1 MSDVNNKQVG
11 GDHYRSKVQHWDYVE
26 LNGLGYLEGCATKY
40 ATRNRKKH
48 EDPTQDL
55 EKAVHYAEKAQ
66 ALHLAGLKRP
76 RVSGRN
82 AVPLRIT
89 VEEFAEANNLTSN
102 EEQVVRIL
110 TFWQDAAD
118 LQTAIELIQD
128 MIAEARG

>member
-55 EKAVHYAEKAQ
+55 EKAVHYVEKAQ
-66 ALHLAGLKRP
+66 ALYLAGFKVP
-76 RVSGRN
+76 RSGL
-82 AVPLRIT
+82 LRIT
-89 VEEFAEANNLTSN
+89 VEEFAEANGLTSN

>member
-55 EKAVHYAEKAQ
+55 EKAVHYVEKAQ
-66 ALHLAGLKRP
+66 ALHLAGFKVP
-76 RVSGRN
+76 RSG
-82 AVPLRIT
+82 PLRIT
-89 VEEFAEANNLTSN
+89 VEEFAEANGLTSN

>member
-48 EDPTQDL
+48 EDSTQDL
-55 EKAVHYAEKAQ
+55 EKAVHYVEKAQ
-66 ALHLAGLKRP
+66 ALYLAGLKRP

-89 VEEFAEANNLTSN
+89 VEEFAEANGLTSN

>member
-55 EKAVHYAEKAQ
+55 EKAVHYVEKAQ